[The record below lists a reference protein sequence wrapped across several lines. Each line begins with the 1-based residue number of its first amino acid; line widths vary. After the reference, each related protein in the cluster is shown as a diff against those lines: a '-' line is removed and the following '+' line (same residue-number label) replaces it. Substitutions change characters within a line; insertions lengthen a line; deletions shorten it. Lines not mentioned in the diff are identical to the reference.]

1 MQSSSENEFECLAS
15 TGVNAPGTMFP
26 NSAIENLTG
35 EVLVLYGE
43 MELYLQRCCV
53 PNRAEILSDGE

>member
-1 MQSSSENEFECLAS
+1 MYSNLALS
-15 TGVNAPGTMFP
+15 GAYAPGTMSP

-35 EVLVLYGE
+35 EVLVVYGD